1 MQIYPAAYR
10 ALTPAICVAVSI
22 LLCWQQSIVST
33 QLTALLP
40 QLPCILLSISAL
52 IAALSNQSRE
62 LATSLLMRCA
72 YWLIRSYL
80 QAPLQSLPAAEV
92 FYLLYYFVPTAV
104 LLLLFI
110 PEHGLR
116 HAQGTGLTLLP
127 CTTLFI
133 LSQIFVANPDL
144 MAQISKRNIAE
155 QLWNIH
161 LSPLS
166 GSWYLLVLIC
176 AVSMASRRGHIFDSS
191 AAGCLLLLFITL
203 GWIDVAKISAIMFIG
218 IGMLLTVNVTRGLF
232 HIGFYDEL
240 TQIGNRHALA
250 AAMKTVGNHYSLA
263 MVDADHFKKI
273 NDHFGHEL
281 GD

>member
-1 MQIYPAAYR
+1 MQISPAAYR

-22 LLCWQQSIVST
+22 LLCWQQSIVPA

-80 QAPLQSLPAAEV
+80 QAALQSLPAAQI
-92 FYLLYYFVPTAV
+92 FYLLSCFVPTAV
-104 LLLLFI
+104 LLL
-110 PEHGLR
+110 EHGLR

-144 MAQISKRNIAE
+144 IAQISQRNIAE

-166 GSWYLLVLIC
+166 GSWYLLVLIF
-176 AVSMASRRGHIFDSS
+176 AVSMASQRGHIFDSS
-191 AAGCLLLLFITL
+191 AAGFLLLLFITL
-203 GWIDVAKISAIMFIG
+203 GWIDVANISAIMFIG

-240 TQIGNRHALA
+240 TQIGNRRALA

-273 NDHFGHEL
+273 NDRFGHDL